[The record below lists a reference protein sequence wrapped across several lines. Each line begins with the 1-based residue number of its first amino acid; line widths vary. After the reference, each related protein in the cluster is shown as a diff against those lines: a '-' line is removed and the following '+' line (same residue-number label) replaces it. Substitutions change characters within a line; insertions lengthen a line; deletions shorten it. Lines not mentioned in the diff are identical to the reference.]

1 VRFGPVLRRLLLVVA
16 IVLLLVLAWTGING
30 GIHQLSTTATTGQT
44 IQTALQLLYGALSV
58 LSIVT
63 VYWARRWN
71 RPVLACW
78 TISLALAGG
87 LGATEWGDAS
97 LRIGIVS
104 GAAAG
109 LVGAGIAWLLRFGAH
124 RSLVP

>member
-1 VRFGPVLRRLLLVVA
+1 MRLALFIVA
-16 IVLLLVLAWTGING
+16 ILLLLVLAWTGING
-30 GIHQLSTTATTGQT
+30 GIQQLSTTATTGQT

-87 LGATEWGDAS
+87 LGATEWGGAS
-97 LRIGIVS
+97 PFVGIVS

-109 LVGAGIAWLLRFGAH
+109 LVGAGIAWLLRFGARRTLH
-124 RSLVP
+124 P